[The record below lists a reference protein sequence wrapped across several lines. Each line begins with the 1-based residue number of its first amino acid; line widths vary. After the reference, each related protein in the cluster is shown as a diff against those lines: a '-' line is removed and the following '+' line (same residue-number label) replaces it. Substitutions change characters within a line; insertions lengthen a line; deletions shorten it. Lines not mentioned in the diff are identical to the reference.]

1 MGADYQKKIP
11 LEQKPQKIPLEQKPQ
26 KQLWCRLIGCRE
38 HYMYA
43 RRSKSEIHGRPWR
56 TNRRELWFMIEQNVH
71 IVYRKERLKGR
82 ERILVFPQV
91 WLSWWKKYSPCLAVI
106 LFQRNLALKRETWC
120 HLNYFPF
127 LPCSFT
133 SQVGN
138 NWAHFH
144 IGYTNSVLSELLLW
158 WICTQQTRAWR
169 SK

>member
-1 MGADYQKKIP
+1 MGVDYQK
-11 LEQKPQKIPLEQKPQ
+11 KIPLEQKPQ
-26 KQLWCRLIGCRE
+26 KQLWCRPIGCRE

-82 ERILVFPQV
+82 ERIVVFPQV
-91 WLSWWKKYSPCLAVI
+91 GRLAFLVEKIFPLPSCHFVPKKFGFEAW
-106 LFQRNLALKRETWC
+106 NLMSS
-120 HLNYFPF
+120 HYFPF

-158 WICTQQTRAWR
+158 WICTANT
-169 SK
+169 SLEK